1 MKRVIGFIAALT
13 LALLIN
19 ISPTEARIGDH
30 FAETARQT
38 FFKNFESVALDSGGA
53 ASQGYV
59 VYRSKQPELQR
70 VMGVA
75 LKLDRQ
81 GEIEPMEF
89 AIDREFMEQ
98 EEALVRS
105 MVLNFIDASV
115 PADDQMSVMD
125 LSNEIEYPQ
134 DKGIF
139 YDSIP
144 ELPESPSVCYRA
156 FEGKERYCEQ
166 RLPHSVVR
174 IQHSQPGNK
183 GWMKVIVIKRRPST
197 EPMSMR

>member
-1 MKRVIGFIAALT
+1 MKRLVSIIGAFAF
-13 LALLIN
+13 ALLLN
-19 ISPTEARIGDH
+19 LNTSDARVGDQ
-30 FAETARQT
+30 FAQT
-38 FFKNFESVALDSGGA
+38 TKQVFFKNLETFALDSGDVA
-53 ASQGYV
+53 TEGYV
-59 VYRSKQPELQR
+59 VFRSKQPELQR

-75 LKLDRQ
+75 VKLNRSGD
-81 GEIEPMEF
+81 IEQMEF
-89 AIDREFMEQ
+89 AIDREFMEK
-98 EEALVRS
+98 EEALVRN

-115 PADDQMSVMD
+115 PPDDQAAVSD
-125 LSNEIEYPQ
+125 LSKEIEYPQ

-144 ELPESPSVCYRA
+144 ELPSTPSVCYRA

-166 RLPHSVVR
+166 RLPTCIVR

-183 GWMKVIVIKRRPST
+183 GWMKVIVTKRAPST